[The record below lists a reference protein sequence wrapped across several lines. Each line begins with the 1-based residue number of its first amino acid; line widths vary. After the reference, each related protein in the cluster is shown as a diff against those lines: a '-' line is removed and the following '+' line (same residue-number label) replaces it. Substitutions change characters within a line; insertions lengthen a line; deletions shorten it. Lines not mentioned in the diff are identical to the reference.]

1 MNNMNKKTGIIISII
16 MAALGLFAFIDP
28 FSLGI
33 GLAFVVTVG
42 LGIYGVSN
50 IVTYFK
56 VEPEL
61 RNGWTLANGIILT
74 VLAVFMLWTALG
86 HSYGSIQLLSTLT
99 FAIGFFTLIG
109 GINQIQMF
117 NVLRKES
124 VPGSGLMLASGIM
137 NLFLTLLIL
146 INPLF
151 GWFGISVI
159 WGLYLTISGI
169 ILFAES
175 CTGKRGVYP
184 AI

>member
-1 MNNMNKKTGIIISII
+1 M
-16 MAALGLFAFIDP
+16 
-28 FSLGI
+28 
-33 GLAFVVTVG
+33 VTVG

-109 GINQIQMF
+109 GINQIQNALSQSIQMF